1 MSKNILKDSNHY
13 IEWLEKSIV
22 DEHINYYDYSDFKNI
37 LPIGS
42 GSYGNINRVNWKN
55 TDHFFALKSFSD
67 DKQTLEEIV
76 KELKLH
82 RSVNAHGNIIRFCG
96 ITKVETSEIQK
107 YSLVLEYADSGTLN
121 AYLSKNF
128 NELSWN
134 DKSHLAMQLA
144 STLEFLHNNN
154 IIHRDL
160 HGNNILIHQKNIKLT
175 DFGLSKKISEASSD
189 ISKVFGV
196 LPYVDPKSFED
207 KENYKL
213 NKKSDVYSI
222 GVLFWQ
228 ISSGYRPFRE
238 VDYGLNL
245 MLSIL
250 TGKREKIIDGTP
262 IKYSKLYTACW
273 NYEPNKRP
281 NMQEVVLILKEI
293 ISLEI
298 VIYNLNEDKK
308 IFFSSE
314 NYETNSESS
323 KVSLDINNDLNI
335 NNSLVFNTMS
345 NPSYITSTNINVCDV
360 CDSRISSQ
368 DSSSIA
374 SVQTSL
380 SSINLV
386 ESIYGAIVDKL
397 IIYIIKKHDRGITFD
412 QVQQLIDKKIL
423 QLNQNVNTLIY
434 WLSKNQDKSQYIWF
448 LGLFYYYN
456 IGIEEENSI
465 KAFELFSK
473 AANNNYSIAQIYL
486 AKCYYDGYG
495 INRGKRMSFDWC
507 EKSANNGSIIGKFYL
522 GYCYEFGIGIMNN
535 EKKSVYWYK
544 EASKSGNT
552 IAKLYLANN
561 YRLGK
566 GVDKDEMKAFEYYE
580 ILAKQE
586 ISDAQLELGNCF
598 YNGIGTKIDKLQ
610 AKYWYEKAEDNGNII
625 AKNILKKHY
634 NKKIRIETENTK
646 KRKLCKILF
655 FRNLSQLGLY
665 CVGKILLKAN
675 YEKSFHYLQKA
686 AGNGCEF
693 AQFNLGKC
701 YQLGT
706 GVRKDTR
713 KAFELYKKSAKQ
725 DNNSAQFQLI
735 YCYNFGYGTE
745 INRVKAFELI
755 KIMAEKGD
763 NDALYLLGIHYGYGI
778 EITINKANN
787 WYSRMLRYS
796 KQVNAKLV
804 LNVFYKLGYGTE
816 VNNKIA
822 FKLFKEAGKNGNA
835 VAQYLLGNHYLT
847 NNNKAKAFEC
857 YKKSADKGYI
867 ESQLQ
872 IGNCYFEGIGTEIN
886 KTKGIEIIKELAEK
900 GESCS
905 SQNYLGELYELGR
918 SINKDLKQASYWYC
932 KATENECTIAEYN
945 LGKCYENG
953 NGVEKDERKAFEYYK
968 KSADQEYLYA
978 QFQLGCCYSKG
989 IGTIIDKTKAFESYK
1004 NAAGQG
1010 YLYAHF
1016 QLGNCYLNGIGTE
1029 VNKMKAFESYE
1040 KAANQGYKVAQYIL
1054 GIYYQN
1060 RKSAEKDVVK
1070 ALEYYK
1076 KSADQGYSYAQFQL
1090 GNCYLSGI
1098 GTGVDKTKAFE
1109 LYKRASDKG
1118 HKVAQNNLR
1127 LSYENGKGT
1136 KTNLEKAVYIKAAE
1150 TKNKISQYNL
1160 GECYELGN
1168 GVNRDETKEAFEY
1181 YKKYYKKSTENEFK
1195 EVDLKYGC
1203 HCLISKRSEI
1213 NREKE
1218 FELYIDAHN
1227 SNFGNIINDLE
1238 FLKVS
1243 EMHDGST

>member
-96 ITKVETSEIQK
+96 ITKVETSKIQK

-134 DKSHLAMQLA
+134 NKSHLAMQLA
-144 STLEFLHNNN
+144 SAVEFLHNHN

-160 HGNNILIHQKNIKLT
+160 HENNILIHQKNIKLT

-189 ISKVFGV
+189 ISKAFGV
-196 LPYVDPKSFED
+196 LPYVDPKSFND

-222 GVLFWQ
+222 GVLLWQ

-238 VDYGLNL
+238 VDYGLSL

-250 TGKREKIIDGTP
+250 NE
-262 IKYSKLYTACW
+262 CW
-273 NYEPNKRP
+273 NYEPNERP
-281 NMQEVVLILKEI
+281 NMQEVVLILNEI
-293 ISLEI
+293 ISLDI

-308 IFFSSE
+308 ISFSSE
-314 NYETNSESS
+314 NYEVNSEPS
-323 KVSLDINNDLNI
+323 KLSLDINNDLNI
-335 NNSLVFNTMS
+335 NNSLIFNTIS
-345 NPSYITSTNINVCDV
+345 NPSHITSTNINVCDV
-360 CDSRISSQ
+360 CDSSISSQ
-368 DSSSIA
+368 GSSLIA
-374 SVQTSL
+374 SDQTSL
-380 SSINLV
+380 SSINLI
-386 ESIYGAIVDKL
+386 ESIYGAIVN
-397 IIYIIKKHDRGITFD
+397 
-412 QVQQLIDKKIL
+412 KI
-423 QLNQNVNTLIY
+423 
-434 WLSKNQDKSQYIWF
+434 
-448 LGLFYYYN
+448 
-456 IGIEEENSI
+456 
-465 KAFELFSK
+465 
-473 AANNNYSIAQIYL
+473 
-486 AKCYYDGYG
+486 
-495 INRGKRMSFDWC
+495 
-507 EKSANNGSIIGKFYL
+507 
-522 GYCYEFGIGIMNN
+522 
-535 EKKSVYWYK
+535 
-544 EASKSGNT
+544 
-552 IAKLYLANN
+552 
-561 YRLGK
+561 GK
-566 GVDKDEMKAFEYYE
+566 GVDKDEMKAFKYYE

-598 YNGIGTKIDKLQ
+598 YNGIGTKIDKIQ
-610 AKYWYEKAEDNGNII
+610 AKYWYEKAGDNGNII
-625 AKNILKKHY
+625 ATNILKKY
-634 NKKIRIETENTK
+634 YDKKIRIETENTK
-646 KRKLCKILF
+646 KRKLYKILF

-686 AGNGCEF
+686 AENGCEF

-713 KAFELYKKSAKQ
+713 KVFELYKKSAKQ

-735 YCYNFGYGTE
+735 YCYTFGYGTE
-745 INRVKAFELI
+745 INRVKAFELV

-763 NDALYLLGIHYGYGI
+763 NDALYLLGIHYAYGI
-778 EITINKANN
+778 GINKDRKKVFEIYDKLAKIENQITNYLSGDKEITINKANN

-804 LNVFYKLGYGTE
+804 LGIFYKLGYETE
-816 VNNKIA
+816 VNNKLA
-822 FKLFKEAGKNGNA
+822 FKLFKEAEKNGNA
-835 VAQYLLGNHYLT
+835 IAQYWLGNHYLT
-847 NNNKAKAFEC
+847 NNNKAKAFEY

-886 KTKGIEIIKELAEK
+886 KTKGIEIIKKLAEK
-900 GESCS
+900 GESCC

-918 SINKDLKQASYWYC
+918 SINKDLKQASYC
-932 KATENECTIAEYN
+932 
-945 LGKCYENG
+945 
-953 NGVEKDERKAFEYYK
+953 
-968 KSADQEYLYA
+968 
-978 QFQLGCCYSKG
+978 
-989 IGTIIDKTKAFESYK
+989 
-1004 NAAGQG
+1004 
-1010 YLYAHF
+1010 
-1016 QLGNCYLNGIGTE
+1016 
-1029 VNKMKAFESYE
+1029 
-1040 KAANQGYKVAQYIL
+1040 
-1054 GIYYQN
+1054 
-1060 RKSAEKDVVK
+1060 
-1070 ALEYYK
+1070 
-1076 KSADQGYSYAQFQL
+1076 
-1090 GNCYLSGI
+1090 GI

-1127 LSYENGKGT
+1127 LSHENGKGT

-1181 YKKYYKKSTENEFK
+1181 YKKSIENELK

>member
-134 DKSHLAMQLA
+134 NKSHLAMQLA
-144 STLEFLHNNN
+144 SAVEFLHNNN

-160 HGNNILIHQKNIKLT
+160 HENNILIHQKNIKLT
-175 DFGLSKKISEASSD
+175 DFGLSKKISEASSN

-196 LPYVDPKSFED
+196 LPYVDPKSFND

-222 GVLFWQ
+222 GVLLWQ

-238 VDYGLNL
+238 VDYGLSL

-250 TGKREKIIDGTP
+250 NGKREKIINGTP
-262 IKYSKLYTACW
+262 VEYSKLYTECW
-273 NYEPNKRP
+273 NYEPNEHP
-281 NMQEVVLILKEI
+281 NMQEVVLILNEI
-293 ISLEI
+293 ISLDI
-298 VIYNLNEDKK
+298 VIYNFNEDKK
-308 IFFSSE
+308 ISFSSE
-314 NYETNSESS
+314 NYEINSESS

-335 NNSLVFNTMS
+335 NNSLIFNTMS
-345 NPSYITSTNINVCDV
+345 NPSCITSTNINVCDV

-368 DSSSIA
+368 GSSLIA
-374 SVQTSL
+374 SDQTSL
-380 SSINLV
+380 SSINLI
-386 ESIYGAIVDKL
+386 ESIYGAIVNKL
-397 IIYIIKKHDRGITFD
+397 I
-412 QVQQLIDKKIL
+412 
-423 QLNQNVNTLIY
+423 LNQNVNTLIY
-434 WLSKNQDKSQYIWF
+434 WLSKNQDKSPYIWF

-473 AANNNYSIAQIYL
+473 AANNNYSIAQVYL

-495 INRGKRMSFDWC
+495 INCGKRMTFDWC
-507 EKSANNGSIIGKFYL
+507 EKSANNGSIIGNFYL

-535 EKKSVYWYK
+535 EKKSAYWYK

-561 YRLGK
+561 YRIGK
-566 GVDKDEMKAFEYYE
+566 GVDKDEMKAFKYYE

-598 YNGIGTKIDKLQ
+598 YNGIGTKIDKIQ

-625 AKNILKKHY
+625 AKNILKK
-634 NKKIRIETENTK
+634 
-646 KRKLCKILF
+646 
-655 FRNLSQLGLY
+655 NLSQLGLY

-745 INRVKAFELI
+745 INRVKAFELV
-755 KIMAEKGD
+755 KIMAEKED
-763 NDALYLLGIHYGYGI
+763 NDALYLLGIHYAYGTGI
-778 EITINKANN
+778 NKDRKKVFEIYDKLAKIENQITNYLSGDKEITINKANN

-804 LNVFYKLGYGTE
+804 LGVFYKLGYGTE

-822 FKLFKEAGKNGNA
+822 FKLFKEVGKNGNA

-847 NNNKAKAFEC
+847 NNNKAKAFEY
-857 YKKSADKGYI
+857 YKKSADKAK
-867 ESQLQ
+867 ESMSLRPTNQM
-872 IGNCYFEGIGTEIN
+872 
-886 KTKGIEIIKELAEK
+886 IIRGSGLV
-900 GESCS
+900 GGF
-905 SQNYLGELYELGR
+905 L
-918 SINKDLKQASYWYC
+918 
-932 KATENECTIAEYN
+932 
-945 LGKCYENG
+945 
-953 NGVEKDERKAFEYYK
+953 FK
-968 KSADQEYLYA
+968 KS
-978 QFQLGCCYSKG
+978 
-989 IGTIIDKTKAFESYK
+989 IGKA
-1004 NAAGQG
+1004 
-1010 YLYAHF
+1010 
-1016 QLGNCYLNGIGTE
+1016 
-1029 VNKMKAFESYE
+1029 
-1040 KAANQGYKVAQYIL
+1040 
-1054 GIYYQN
+1054 
-1060 RKSAEKDVVK
+1060 
-1070 ALEYYK
+1070 
-1076 KSADQGYSYAQFQL
+1076 
-1090 GNCYLSGI
+1090 
-1098 GTGVDKTKAFE
+1098 
-1109 LYKRASDKG
+1109 
-1118 HKVAQNNLR
+1118 
-1127 LSYENGKGT
+1127 
-1136 KTNLEKAVYIKAAE
+1136 
-1150 TKNKISQYNL
+1150 
-1160 GECYELGN
+1160 
-1168 GVNRDETKEAFEY
+1168 
-1181 YKKYYKKSTENEFK
+1181 
-1195 EVDLKYGC
+1195 
-1203 HCLISKRSEI
+1203 
-1213 NREKE
+1213 
-1218 FELYIDAHN
+1218 
-1227 SNFGNIINDLE
+1227 
-1238 FLKVS
+1238 
-1243 EMHDGST
+1243 

>member
-13 IEWLEKSIV
+13 IELLEKSII

-55 TDHFFALKSFSD
+55 TDYFFALKSF
-67 DKQTLEEIV
+67 
-76 KELKLH
+76 
-82 RSVNAHGNIIRFCG
+82 
-96 ITKVETSEIQK
+96 SEIQK
-107 YSLVLEYADSGTLN
+107 YSLVLEYADNGTLN

-134 DKSHLAMQLA
+134 NKSHLAMQLA
-144 STLEFLHNNN
+144 SAVEFLHDNN

-160 HGNNILIHQKNIKLT
+160 HGNNILIHRKNIKLA

-189 ISKVFGV
+189 ISKVF
-196 LPYVDPKSFED
+196 
-207 KENYKL
+207 
-213 NKKSDVYSI
+213 
-222 GVLFWQ
+222 VLFWQ

-238 VDYGLNL
+238 IVHGPSL

-250 TGKREKIIDGTP
+250 NGKRAKIIEDTP

-273 NYEPNKRP
+273 NYEPNERP

-308 IFFSSE
+308 ISFSSE
-314 NYETNSESS
+314 NYETNSESR

-335 NNSLVFNTMS
+335 NNSLIFNTMS
-345 NPSYITSTNINVCDV
+345 NPSYITSTNIN
-360 CDSRISSQ
+360 
-368 DSSSIA
+368 
-374 SVQTSL
+374 
-380 SSINLV
+380 
-386 ESIYGAIVDKL
+386 
-397 IIYIIKKHDRGITFD
+397 
-412 QVQQLIDKKIL
+412 
-423 QLNQNVNTLIY
+423 LNQNVNTLIY

-473 AANNNYSIAQIYL
+473 AANNNYSIAQVL
-486 AKCYYDGYG
+486 AICYYDGYG
-495 INRGKRMSFDWC
+495 NNCGKRMTFDWC
-507 EKSANNGSIIGKFYL
+507 EKSANNGSIFGKFYL

-535 EKKSVYWYK
+535 GKKSAYWYR
-544 EASKSGNT
+544 EASKCGNT

-561 YRLGK
+561 YHQELEK
-566 GVDKDEMKAFEYYE
+566 GVDKDEMKAFKYYG

-586 ISDAQLELGNCF
+586 ISDEQLELGNCF
-598 YNGIGTKIDKLQ
+598 YNGIGTKIDKIQ
-610 AKYWYEKAEDNGNII
+610 AKYWHEKAEDNGNII
-625 AKNILKKHY
+625 AKNILKKY
-634 NKKIRIETENTK
+634 
-646 KRKLCKILF
+646 
-655 FRNLSQLGLY
+655 LSQLGLY
-665 CVGKILLKAN
+665 SVGKILLKAN

-701 YQLGT
+701 YQLGI
-706 GVRKDTR
+706 GVKKDTR
-713 KAFELYKKSAKQ
+713 KAFELYKKSANQ

-735 YCYNFGYGTE
+735 YCYIFGYGTE
-745 INRVKAFELI
+745 INRVKAFELA

-763 NDALYLLGIHYGYGI
+763 NDALYLLGIHYIYGI
-778 EITINKANN
+778 GVNMNRK
-787 WYSRMLRYS
+787 
-796 KQVNAKLV
+796 KVNAKIALGI
-804 LNVFYKLGYGTE
+804 FYKIGYGTE
-816 VNNKIA
+816 VNNKTA
-822 FKLFKEAGKNGNA
+822 LKLFKEAGKNGYA
-835 VAQYLLGNHYLT
+835 IAQYWLGNHYLT
-847 NNNKAKAFEC
+847 NNNKAKAFEY

-886 KTKGIEIIKELAEK
+886 NTKGIEIIKELAEK
-900 GESCS
+900 GESCC

-918 SINKDLKQASYWYC
+918 DIVNKDLKQAIYWYC
-932 KATENECTIAEYN
+932 KATENECMIAEYN

-953 NGVEKDERKAFEYYK
+953 NGVEKDERKAFEYYT

-978 QFQLGCCYSKG
+978 QFQLGYCYSKG

-1010 YLYAHF
+1010 YLHAHF
-1016 QLGNCYLNGIGTE
+1016 QLGNCYFNGIGTE
-1029 VNKMKAFESYE
+1029 INKTKAFD
-1040 KAANQGYKVAQYIL
+1040 
-1054 GIYYQN
+1054 
-1060 RKSAEKDVVK
+1060 AEKDVVK

-1127 LSYENGKGT
+1127 SSYDNGKGT
-1136 KTNLEKAVYIKAAE
+1136 KTNLEKTVYTNAVE
-1150 TKNKISQYNL
+1150 TRNKISLYNL
-1160 GECYELGN
+1160 GECYELRN
-1168 GVNRDETKEAFEY
+1168 GVNRNESKKAFDY
-1181 YKKYYKKSTENEFK
+1181 HYKKSTENEFK
-1195 EVDLKYGC
+1195 EVDLKCRC
-1203 HCLISKRSEI
+1203 HYLIGKRSKI

-1227 SNFGNIINDLE
+1227 SDFGDIIDDLE
-1238 FLKVS
+1238 FLEVS
-1243 EMHDGST
+1243 EIHDGST